1 MHMKKGAK
9 SLIYLAP
16 SFTCGPMRTLVWW
29 SRGESNPRP
38 QAISGQIYMRSWLI
52 WISHPGPRSSTLLGM
67 PVTRS
72 CPVSCDPARGA
83 ADVDDLAVFGLAAS
97 GPAHRRGEH
106 LLGAR
111 DVARAQH
118 LGQRRLVGARLDQP
132 ACENRL
138 DLRSEQQQVAG
149 ARPVE
154 RFDAQSIAHEQ
165 QPPLRRVPQCEREH
179 AAQPVHT
186 AVAPLLVGVNDRLGI
201 RARRVRVPVPFER
214 ATNLRVVVDFAVE
227 RDPDGAVLVGERLM
241 ARAQ

>member
-1 MHMKKGAK
+1 MHMKKGAR

-97 GPAHRRGEH
+97 GPAHRRAVARLAGVKRRGRNVRRSQ
-106 LLGAR
+106 LLRFQWIYERTGAR
-111 DVARAQH
+111 HA
-118 LGQRRLVGARLDQP
+118 
-132 ACENRL
+132 
-138 DLRSEQQQVAG
+138 
-149 ARPVE
+149 
-154 RFDAQSIAHEQ
+154 
-165 QPPLRRVPQCEREH
+165 LRRIRTHVE
-179 AAQPVHT
+179 T
-186 AVAPLLVGVNDRLGI
+186 WSAP
-201 RARRVRVPVPFER
+201 APRV
-214 ATNLRVVVDFAVE
+214 
-227 RDPDGAVLVGERLM
+227 
-241 ARAQ
+241 